1 MQMALHMRGAKE
13 LDSVVVKG
21 VEVRRGM
28 TVRALADKKERAL
41 LVTDI
46 MEDQHGQY
54 MLLFRSIP
62 NHAGKNY
69 LVESESWELLTP
81 IECGVAPSD
90 RTGGGLVLELPPS
103 DRTGG
108 WLVRPDELAGRAHPE
123 GAVAV
128 TGGEMSSKAIVVV
141 V

>member
-1 MQMALHMRGAKE
+1 
-13 LDSVVVKG
+13 
-21 VEVRRGM
+21 
-28 TVRALADKKERAL
+28 
-41 LVTDI
+41 
-46 MEDQHGQY
+46 
-54 MLLFRSIP
+54 
-62 NHAGKNY
+62 
-69 LVESESWELLTP
+69 
-81 IECGVAPSD
+81 
-90 RTGGGLVLELPPS
+90 VLES

>member
-1 MQMALHMRGAKE
+1 MALHMRGAKE
-13 LDSVVVKG
+13 LNSVVVKG

-81 IECGVAPSD
+81 IECGVAP
-90 RTGGGLVLELPPS
+90 
-103 DRTGG
+103 
-108 WLVRPDELAGRAHPE
+108 VRPDRWRVGAGVAPRQTGRWLV
-123 GAVAV
+123 GAP
-128 TGGEMSSKAIVVV
+128 
-141 V
+141 